1 MWCDNW
7 HGEIVVCFLL
17 VCCHIFRVMWNII
30 VHNSH
35 SMCDG
40 TPFSSLNGN
49 QIESGNTSNVNCEFR
64 FSCSKVILHVCFLFF
79 KTLQQSL
86 NNTFK
91 FIVHV
96 CWRNKEKSNKQKI
109 KSYKSFS

>member
-1 MWCDNW
+1 
-7 HGEIVVCFLL
+7 
-17 VCCHIFRVMWNII
+17 
-30 VHNSH
+30 
-35 SMCDG
+35 
-40 TPFSSLNGN
+40 
-49 QIESGNTSNVNCEFR
+49 
-64 FSCSKVILHVCFLFF
+64 LHVCFLFF